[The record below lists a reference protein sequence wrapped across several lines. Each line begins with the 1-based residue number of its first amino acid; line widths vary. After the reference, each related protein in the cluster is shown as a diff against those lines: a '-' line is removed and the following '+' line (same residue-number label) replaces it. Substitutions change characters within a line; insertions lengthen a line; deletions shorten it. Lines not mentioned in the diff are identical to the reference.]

1 MFALIDC
8 NNFYASCERVFQ
20 PQLNE
25 KPIVIL
31 SNNDGCV
38 IARSNEAKD
47 LGIPMGAPAFKF
59 KEVFQKNK
67 VEIFSSNFT
76 LYGDMSNRVMSIIS
90 RFVPDVEIYSIDE
103 AFLRFNGFTEDEAD
117 KKCKEIIGTVW
128 KWTGIPVSIGLA
140 PTKSLAKI
148 ANRIAKKSPDI
159 TKGFYSINS
168 NKKRLEAL
176 GKISTGDQKYYV
188 EDDEYSGFAVK
199 VFSEKFILE
208 KSDFHNKTVDI
219 LIKNGI
225 ISNIDTNIKNSKNY
239 KELKFNNLSISP
251 GWFDYSICT
260 GEPGYEERD
269 NVLNTLVAAAKSGYT
284 SIGIQPNTNPI
295 IDKRTE
301 IEYLKSLASNSNIDI
316 FPIGALTKESKG
328 IDLAEILEMGESGAI
343 GFGDFKK
350 PIKNPN
356 LLKLALLYSKE
367 RKYPIFSFPF
377 EKRIN
382 GDGVM
387 NEGVTSTLM
396 GLKGIPNI
404 SEELNIR
411 RDLAILEYTGGYLH
425 IPTILTTGSVDLI
438 RNAKNKKL
446 KRMKMT
452 DFIKPF

>member
-1 MFALIDC
+1 MNLLIRSA
-8 NNFYASCERVFQ
+8 N
-20 PQLNE
+20 
-25 KPIVIL
+25 VI
-31 SNNDGCV
+31 
-38 IARSNEAKD
+38 
-47 LGIPMGAPAFKF
+47 
-59 KEVFQKNK
+59 
-67 VEIFSSNFT
+67 
-76 LYGDMSNRVMSIIS
+76 
-90 RFVPDVEIYSIDE
+90 
-103 AFLRFNGFTEDEAD
+103 D
-117 KKCKEIIGTVW
+117 KK
-128 KWTGIPVSIGLA
+128 
-140 PTKSLAKI
+140 
-148 ANRIAKKSPDI
+148 
-159 TKGFYSINS
+159 
-168 NKKRLEAL
+168 
-176 GKISTGDQKYYV
+176 
-188 EDDEYSGFAVK
+188 
-199 VFSEKFILE
+199 SE
-208 KSDFHNKTVDI
+208 FHNKTVDI

-269 NVLNTLVAAAKSGYT
+269 NVLNTLVVAAKSGYT
-284 SIGIQPNTNPI
+284 SVGIQPNTNPI

-328 IDLAEILEMGESGAI
+328 IELAEILEMGESGAI

-367 RKYPIFSFPF
+367 YKYPIFSFPF

-404 SEELNIR
+404 SEELNIT
-411 RDLAILEYTGGYLH
+411 RDLAILEYTGGHLH
-425 IPTILTTGSVDLI
+425 IPTISTTGSVDLI

-446 KRMKMT
+446 NVTCSTSIHNIFFDDSKILNFDTNFKVIPPLRSENDIDSLIKGIKDGTIDMVTSDHTPLNIELKNLEFDNA
-452 DFIKPF
+452 DFGSIGLESSFGALNKIFSTKLTVDVLTRGKKIFNIENQTIKIGELANLTLFNPLYDYIFEEKNIHSISKNSIFDGTKLKGLVYGTISNGKISLNEY